1 MKKPV
6 AWMASNHVAAN
17 LLMVFV
23 LLTGALGI
31 AGMKIETFPEIEL
44 DTVQIQVPYLG
55 ASPEDVEEG
64 VCRRIEERLEG
75 MEGVRKIRS
84 TASEGMGVVSVE
96 LELGEEMDKLVDDI
110 KNEIDRIETFP
121 VETEKP
127 VIKELVRTNRVVD
140 VIVFGDVSEAAL
152 KTAAEQ
158 VRDDLRGRDG
168 ISKVELL
175 GVRIDEI
182 AIEVSEK
189 ALRRHGITIS
199 GVADAVRRTSLD
211 LPGGSVRGDDG
222 EVLVRTQGLKY
233 DGSEYEDVVVFTRPD
248 GTALRLGEIADI
260 VDGFEDSDLISRF
273 NGYPAAVIQVFRT
286 GDQSSLEISD
296 TVKAYVEGEAR
307 DFMPAG
313 ISIEYVRDDAR
324 ILRSRLD
331 LLLRNARLGLVLVFI
346 GLSLF
351 LDIRLAFWVM
361 MGIPISFLGS
371 FLLIQPFDV
380 SINMLSLFAF
390 IVALGIV
397 VDDAIVVGENVFAH
411 RERGEGMVRAA
422 VDGTLEV
429 GKPVVF
435 TILTSIAAFMPLAFV
450 DGMMGKFMIVIPIIV
465 VSVLI
470 LSLVEALFILPAHLS
485 SPAGVTSGILGRLF
499 AWPLRMHKG
508 IAAWANGLLKRFVDN
523 HYTSL
528 AQATLRRP
536 SMSVAVASALMLV
549 TCGWIAGGHIKF
561 VFMPSIDSDWLTVA
575 VVMPQGTT
583 VDQTRSVIERI
594 ETAAIEVREEYDA
607 QRGPDEPSVY
617 RNVFSLIGD
626 QPMGRN
632 SSFRSSGGAAGQA
645 HLAEITIELL
655 PSEERGIPS
664 IEMATRVR
672 ERLGEVSGTE
682 SITFSATIF
691 SVANPIEVQLASDD
705 FPQLL
710 QAVERVKTEISR
722 YPGTTDVQ
730 DSFQEGKLEMKLQ
743 LKPQARTLGLT
754 MADLARQ
761 VREGFYGAQA
771 LRLQRGRD
779 DVRVMVRYPE
789 AQRQSI
795 ADIERM
801 RVRTPTGAEVAFS
814 HVAEVSIGYGYAS
827 IARTDGQRV
836 VSVKADVDEKAGNA
850 DEINRALADEFL
862 PQLLQDYPGLR
873 YSYEGEQ
880 RERADSFASL
890 GKGFA
895 VAMLA
900 IFALLAIPFR
910 SYLQPL
916 VVMSAIPFG
925 MIGAVWGHVLMGLDL
940 AMLSMFGVV
949 ALSGVVVN
957 DSLILL
963 TFYNQLRDDGLS
975 VDEALVEAGR
985 QRFRPIF
992 LTSMTTFFALLP
1004 MMLETSL
1011 QAQFLIP
1018 MAVSLGFGIL
1028 FATAIILVGVPTAM
1042 KLLELA
1048 LERLGIVRQPLV
1060 GYPDAEDTAG
1070 LQPGS

>member
-6 AWMASNHVAAN
+6 AWMARNHVAAN

-23 LLTGALGI
+23 LMTGALGI
-31 AGMKIETFPEIEL
+31 ASMTIETFPEIEL

-127 VIKELVRTNRVVD
+127 VIKELIRTNRVVD
-140 VIVFGDVSEAAL
+140 VVVFGNVSESAL

-182 AIEVSEK
+182 AVEVSEK
-189 ALRRHGITIS
+189 ALRRHGITIG

-211 LPGGSVRGDDG
+211 LPGGSVRGNDG

-233 DGSEYEDVVVFTRPD
+233 DGSEYEDIVVLTRPD
-248 GTALRLGEIADI
+248 GTALRLGEIADV

-296 TVKAYVEGEAR
+296 TVKAYVEGEAK

-411 RERGEGMVRAA
+411 RERGKDLVRAA
-422 VDGTLEV
+422 VDGTVEV

-485 SPAGVTSGILGRLF
+485 SPPGVAAGLMGKLF
-499 AWPLRMHKG
+499 GWPLRLHEAV
-508 IAAWANGLLKRFVDN
+508 AARANSYLRQFIEN
-523 HYTSL
+523 HYTPV
-528 AQATLRRP
+528 ARATVRRP
-536 SMSVAVASALMLV
+536 AISVAAAFALMLV
-549 TCGWIAGGHIKF
+549 TFGWIAGGHIKF
-561 VFMPSIDSDWLTVA
+561 VFMPSIDSDWLTIA

-594 ETAAIEVREEYDA
+594 EAAAIEVREEYDA
-607 QRGPDEPSVY
+607 LRGPDEPSVY

-632 SSFRSSGGAAGQA
+632 SQFRSSGGGVGEA

-664 IEMATRVR
+664 TEMATRVR
-672 ERLGEVSGTE
+672 EQLGEVSGTE

-691 SVANPIEVQLASDD
+691 SVGNPIDVQLASDD

-801 RVRTPTGAEVAFS
+801 RVRTPIGAEVAFS

-836 VSVKADVDEKAGNA
+836 VSVKADVDEKVANA

-880 RERADSFASL
+880 RERADSFDSL

-895 VAMLA
+895 VAMLV

-940 AMLSMFGVV
+940 AMLSMFGIV

-963 TFYNQLRDDGLS
+963 TFYNQLRDDGMP

-1028 FATAIILVGVPTAM
+1028 FATVIILVGVPTAM
-1042 KLLELA
+1042 KLLDLA
-1048 LERLGIVRQPLV
+1048 LQRFGIMRQPLI
-1060 GYPDAEDTAG
+1060 GHSDAEHTG

>member
-1 MKKPV
+1 MKTSV
-6 AWMASNHVAAN
+6 TWMANNHVAAN
-17 LLMVFV
+17 LLMIFV

-31 AGMKIETFPEIEL
+31 AGMKVETFPEIAL
-44 DTVQIQVPYLG
+44 DSVQITVPYLG
-55 ASPEDVEEG
+55 ASPADVEEG

-75 MEGVRKIRS
+75 MEGVRKIHS

-96 LELGEEMDKLVDDI
+96 LELGEEMDKLVNDI
-110 KNEIDRIETFP
+110 KNEVDRIETFP
-121 VETEKP
+121 AETEKP
-127 VIKELVRTNRVVD
+127 VIKEMIRSNRVVD
-140 VIVFGDVSEAAL
+140 VVVFGNVSEAAL

-158 VRDDLRGRDG
+158 VRDDLRGQEG

-182 AIEVSEK
+182 AIEVSER
-189 ALRRHGITIS
+189 ALRRHGITLS
-199 GVADAVRRTSLD
+199 GVAEAVRRTSMD
-211 LPGGSVRGDDG
+211 LPGGSVRGTDG

-233 DGSEYEDVVVFTRPD
+233 EGAEYEDVVVLTRAD
-248 GTALRLGEIADI
+248 GTALRLGEIADV

-273 NGYPAAVIQVFRT
+273 DGYPAAVIQVFRT
-286 GDQSSLEISD
+286 GGQSSLEISD
-296 TVKAYVEGEAR
+296 LVKGYVGEAEGI
-307 DFMPAG
+307 MPAG
-313 ISIEYVRDDAR
+313 ISIDYVRDDAR
-324 ILRSRLD
+324 LLRSRLD
-331 LLLRNARLGLVLVFI
+331 LLLRNARLGLLLVFI

-371 FLLIQPFDV
+371 FLLIQPFDI

-397 VDDAIVVGENVFAH
+397 VDDAIVVGENIFAH
-411 RERGEGMVRAA
+411 RERGKDLVRAA
-422 VDGTLEV
+422 VDGTMEV

-465 VSVLI
+465 VSVLV

-485 SPAGVTSGILGRLF
+485 SPPGILSEFLGKLF
-499 AWPLRMHKG
+499 AWPLRIHDA
-508 IAAWANGLLKRFVDN
+508 IARWVNGHFKQFVDN
-523 HYTSL
+523 RYTSM
-528 AQATLRRP
+528 ARATLRRP
-536 SMSVAVASALMLV
+536 AMSVAVALALMLV
-549 TCGWIAGGHIKF
+549 TFGWIAGGHIKF
-561 VFMPSIDSDWLTVA
+561 VFMPAIDSDWLTIA

-583 VDQTRSVIERI
+583 VDQTRAVIERI
-594 ETAAIEVREEYDA
+594 EVAAIAVRDEYDEP
-607 QRGPDEPSVY
+607 RGAESPSVY

-632 SSFRSSGGAAGQA
+632 SSFRSTGGAAGQA

-664 IEMATRVR
+664 TEMASRVR
-672 ERLGEVSGTE
+672 ERLGEVPGTE
-682 SITFSATIF
+682 SITFSASIF
-691 SVANPIEVQLASDD
+691 SVGNPIEVQLASDD
-705 FPQLL
+705 FEQLL
-710 QAVERVKTEISR
+710 QAVERVKAEITR

-761 VREGFYGAQA
+761 VRDGFYGAQA

-789 AQRQSI
+789 SERQNVG
-795 ADIERM
+795 DIERM
-801 RVRTPTGAEVAFS
+801 RVRTPTGAQVAFS
-814 HVAEVSIGYGYAS
+814 HVAEVSIGYGYAA

-836 VSVKADVDEKAGNA
+836 VTVKAAVDEKIANA
-850 DEINRALADEFL
+850 DEINRALAGEFL

-925 MIGAVWGHVLMGLDL
+925 MIGAVWGHVLMGFDL

-963 TFYNQLRDDGLS
+963 TFYNQLREQGLS

-1028 FATAIILVGVPTAM
+1028 FATIIILLGVPTAM

-1048 LERLGIVRQPLV
+1048 VQRFARVSQPL
-1060 GYPDAEDTAG
+1060 P
-1070 LQPGS
+1070 